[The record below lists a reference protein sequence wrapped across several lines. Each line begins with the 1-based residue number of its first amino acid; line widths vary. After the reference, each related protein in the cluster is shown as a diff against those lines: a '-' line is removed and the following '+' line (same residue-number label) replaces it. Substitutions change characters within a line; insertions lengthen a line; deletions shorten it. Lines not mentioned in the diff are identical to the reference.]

1 MAIPEQVRKQSEAVQ
16 QLYKEL
22 NGDQTESETTVEDAA
37 PETPEVDEADSGY
50 GTATPSAPEEQGKAD
65 TQDEKTVEQKY
76 KTLQGMYNAEVPRLH
91 AERRELASRVSQL
104 EQLLA
109 SMSNQSAKQ
118 IAATPTAKLVTD
130 KDVEEYGES
139 IDVMRRVSREEAS
152 AAQQRIAQLEG
163 MVRQLQ
169 ASVVPKVEQIS
180 QRQAQNSEQAFWM
193 ELSNAVPNW
202 QDTNDNSNFQSWLL
216 DVDPLTGI
224 SRQTY
229 LEDAQRN
236 LDVRRVA
243 SFFKAWDE
251 LNGKSVAQ
259 TNRRASAS
267 QLERQVAPGRGR
279 SGGNSTATDSKTYTP
294 EDIKKFFHE
303 VRMGKFKG
311 REQERGRIERDI
323 FAAQREGRIVTA

>member
-22 NGDQTESETTVEDAA
+22 NGDQTESDTVVEDAA
-37 PETPEVDEADSGY
+37 PETPEVDEADSEY
-50 GTATPSAPEEQGKAD
+50 GTAAPSAPEEQGKAD
-65 TQDEKTVEQKY
+65 TQDEKTIEQKY

-193 ELSNAVPNW
+193 ELSNVVPNW
-202 QDTNDNSNFQSWLL
+202 QDTNDDTNFQSWLL

-259 TNRRASAS
+259 TNRKASAS

-279 SGGNSTATDSKTYTP
+279 SGGNSTATNQQTYTP
-294 EDIKKFFHE
+294 EDIKKFFHD